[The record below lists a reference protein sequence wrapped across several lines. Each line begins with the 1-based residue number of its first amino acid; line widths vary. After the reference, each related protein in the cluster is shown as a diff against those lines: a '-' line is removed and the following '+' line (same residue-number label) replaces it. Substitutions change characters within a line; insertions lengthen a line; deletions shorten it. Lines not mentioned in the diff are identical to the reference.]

1 MVLISLHL
9 PVFPFNHLII
19 ILNHNMPTFWVI
31 ILSCFMDFVANGF
44 AFFASYDITF
54 FMILDKFSL
63 LSLVMRNLGLA
74 R

>member
-1 MVLISLHL
+1 
-9 PVFPFNHLII
+9 
-19 ILNHNMPTFWVI
+19 MPTFWVI